1 MRSGDPVINLIRL
14 GLATMIKEKL
24 FMALVIY
31 GKKNFIQWR
40 TIVVSI
46 EITVMVSCSGGGRL
60 DLILNTA
67 RKNVNFKPRDMV
79 VAMMGGEWSMDVK
92 SNKKKHQVKRRRFWL
107 N

>member
-1 MRSGDPVINLIRL
+1 M
-14 GLATMIKEKL
+14 
-24 FMALVIY
+24 
-31 GKKNFIQWR
+31 
-40 TIVVSI
+40 VSI

-92 SNKKKHQVKRRRFWL
+92 SIRRNIRSKKRILAKLTKQDSC
-107 N
+107 